1 MVLQERLGFCSV
13 LTIIYLLNPFVGII
27 LSAFMCIKSEECPKE
42 LMYMLFVFIACWL
55 GTINMTKIPLSDMVG
70 YIKHF
75 NVVPN
80 KSFVENILHYD
91 INGGREPLYALINYI
106 GYYVSFGKAPLF
118 IFYLT
123 FSFYMLMFSSIYKIY
138 NSSDCS
144 SYMIVGA
151 VFAFAFFP
159 QVFGFTAHLIRQMLA
174 TAIVV
179 YAIAYRIETGKNNR
193 FLLISAIL
201 IHTMTGLLVLLSVI
215 SILYKKLN
223 CKKLILCIGLMLL
236 VVLAN
241 SAISYLLNDTSS
253 SVVAYASHRFGN
265 SRETEGAD
273 NFMKILFPLV
283 FIFVF
288 IRSYKI
294 IKKEEENH
302 IWGIM
307 NITMLLAVF
316 ILAFQSNPFI
326 QMRFAL
332 ILYSLVPILLPFLF
346 YKNILLAYWGAIGLS
361 FAMVIFFLMKYNN
374 MGFEYA
380 EVDKILSYPLFML
393 FFQLHS
399 F

>member
-1 MVLQERLGFCSV
+1 MVLQERLGFCSI
-13 LTIIYLLNPFVGII
+13 LALIYLLNPLVGII
-27 LSAFMCIKSEECPKE
+27 LTAFMCIKSEECPKE
-42 LMYMLFVFIACWL
+42 LMYMLFVFIACWF

-91 INGGREPLYALINYI
+91 NNNGGREPLYALINYV

-118 IFYLT
+118 IFFLT
-123 FSFYMLMFSSIYKIY
+123 FSFYMLIFSSIYKIY
-138 NSSDCS
+138 NLSDCS

-159 QVFGFTAHLIRQMLA
+159 QVFGFTAHLIRQMFA

-179 YAIAYRIETGKNNR
+179 YAIAYRIETGKNNW

-236 VVLAN
+236 MVVAN
-241 SAISYLLNDTSS
+241 STISYLLKDSSS
-253 SVVAYASHRFGN
+253 SVVAYASSRFG
-265 SRETEGAD
+265 SSGDKEGAD
-273 NFMKILFPLV
+273 NIMRFVFPLF
-283 FIFVF
+283 FIFLF
-288 IRSYKI
+288 LRSYII
-294 IKKEEENH
+294 IKNKENH

-307 NITMLLAVF
+307 NITMLLSVF
-316 ILAFQSNPFI
+316 VLAFQSNSLL

-332 ILYSLVPILLPFLF
+332 VLYSLVPILLPFLF
-346 YKNILLAYWGAIGLS
+346 YKNMLLIYWGSIGGGLG
-361 FAMVIFFLMKYNN
+361 MVVFFLMKYNN

-380 EVDKILSYPLFML
+380 EVGQILSYPLLML
-393 FFQLHS
+393 MFQPHP

>member
-1 MVLQERLGFCSV
+1 MVLQERLGFCSI
-13 LTIIYLLNPFVGII
+13 LALIYLLNPLVGII
-27 LSAFMCIKSEECPKE
+27 LTAFMCIKSEECPKE

-179 YAIAYRIETGKNNR
+179 YAIAYRIETGKNNW
-193 FLLISAIL
+193 FLLISAIF

-223 CKKLILCIGLMLL
+223 YKNFILCVVLMLL
-236 VVLAN
+236 MVIAN
-241 SAISYLLNDTSS
+241 STISYLLKDSS
-253 SVVAYASHRFGN
+253 SSAVAYASSRLGN
-265 SRETEGAD
+265 SGETEGTD
-273 NFMKILFPLV
+273 NFMKILFPLI

-288 IRSYKI
+288 LRSYKI
-294 IKKEEENH
+294 IKKEENH

-361 FAMVIFFLMKYNN
+361 FAMVVFFLMKYNN

-393 FFQLHS
+393 FFQSHS

>member
-1 MVLQERLGFCSV
+1 MVLQERLGFCSI
-13 LTIIYLLNPFVGII
+13 LALIYLLNPLVGII
-27 LSAFMCIKSEECPKE
+27 LTAFMCIKSEECPKE

-179 YAIAYRIETGKNNR
+179 YAIAYRIETGKNNW
-193 FLLISAIL
+193 FLLISAIF

-223 CKKLILCIGLMLL
+223 YKNFILCVVLMLL
-236 VVLAN
+236 MVIAN
-241 SAISYLLNDTSS
+241 STISYLLKDSSS
-253 SVVAYASHRFGN
+253 SVVAYASSRLGN
-265 SRETEGAD
+265 SGETEGTD
-273 NFMKILFPLV
+273 NFMKILLPLI

-288 IRSYKI
+288 LRSYKI
-294 IKKEEENH
+294 IKKEENH

-332 ILYSLVPILLPFLF
+332 ILYSLVPILVPILF

-361 FAMVIFFLMKYNN
+361 FAMVVFFLMKYNN

-393 FFQLHS
+393 FFQSHS

>member
-1 MVLQERLGFCSV
+1 MVLQERLGFCSI
-13 LTIIYLLNPFVGII
+13 LALIYLLNPLAGII
-27 LSAFMCIKSEECPKE
+27 LTAFMCIKSEECPKE

-179 YAIAYRIETGKNNR
+179 YAIAYRIETGKNNW
-193 FLLISAIL
+193 FLLISAIF

-223 CKKLILCIGLMLL
+223 YKNFILCVVLMLL
-236 VVLAN
+236 MVIAN
-241 SAISYLLNDTSS
+241 STISYLLKDSSS
-253 SVVAYASHRFGN
+253 SVVAYASSRLGN
-265 SRETEGAD
+265 SGETEGTD
-273 NFMKILFPLV
+273 NFMKILFPLI

-288 IRSYKI
+288 LRSYKI
-294 IKKEEENH
+294 IKKEENH

-307 NITMLLAVF
+307 NLTMLLAVF

-361 FAMVIFFLMKYNN
+361 FAMVVFFLMKYNN

-393 FFQLHS
+393 FFQSHS

>member
-1 MVLQERLGFCSV
+1 MVLQERLGYCSV
-13 LTIIYLLNPFVGII
+13 LAIIYLLNPFVGII
-27 LSAFMCIKSEECPKE
+27 LSAFVCIKSEECPKE
-42 LMYMLFVFIACWL
+42 LMYMLFVFIACWF

-118 IFYLT
+118 IFFLT

-138 NSSDCS
+138 NLSDCS
-144 SYMIVGA
+144 SYMIIGA

-179 YAIAYRIETGKNNR
+179 YAIACRMETGKNNY

-223 CKKLILCIGLMLL
+223 SKKLILCIGLMLL
-236 VVLAN
+236 MVIAN
-241 SAISYLLNDTSS
+241 STISYLLKDSSS
-253 SVVAYASHRFGN
+253 SVVAYASSRFG
-265 SRETEGAD
+265 SSGDKEGAD
-273 NFMKILFPLV
+273 NIMRFVFPLL

-288 IRSYKI
+288 LRSFII
-294 IKKEEENH
+294 IKKNESH

-307 NITMLLAVF
+307 NITMLLSVF
-316 ILAFQSNPFI
+316 ILAFQSNALI

-332 ILYSLVPILLPFLF
+332 VLYSLVPILLPFIF
-346 YKNILLAYWGAIGLS
+346 YENMSLAYWGTIGGGLG
-361 FAMVIFFLMKYNN
+361 MVVFFLMKYNN

-380 EVDKILSYPLFML
+380 EVNQILSYPLLML
-393 FFQLHS
+393 IFQPHP